1 MAALP
6 STIIMPV
13 ENQVREMDAKIL
25 LSCVAAER
33 GYPVLIGSRAYIHFK
48 TASVP
53 RGVYMA
59 KSMKTRSD
67 RMFKILNQTGHDILA
82 WDEEGLLREPD
93 AIYHRWRLSAV
104 ALKHVACLTTWGED
118 NARALRAFSG
128 YSNAPIKVTGNPRID
143 LLRPEL
149 REFYRPEAETI
160 KQRYG
165 NFILVNTNFSKVN
178 HYYSELG
185 ELKQAAEGKKTGKI
199 DPFDAGKGRHKITIF
214 EHFKKMLPALCDAFA
229 DHTVVLRPHPSE
241 SHQTWMEIAR
251 DHDNLIITNEGN
263 VHPWLMAAKIVV
275 ANGCTTL
282 VESAILGTPG
292 VNFEPVTVD
301 EYDFPITRDVSRR
314 VFTLTELL
322 STVRKIVDGPL
333 GPLDYQVR
341 KAAME
346 PHIAALEGRLA
357 ADRMIDVL
365 DEAGYRDKRPASP
378 PWTDR
383 LSGWYQTHR
392 RTIEKRINMRKPG
405 HRNNIALHDH
415 RFPGITTE
423 EIQAIINRYSLLL
436 DRFQDLKVKKHSRH
450 LFWIY
455 KAST

>member
-1 MAALP
+1 MASAP

-93 AIYHRWRLSAV
+93 AIYHRWRLSSV
-104 ALKHVACLTTWGED
+104 AMQRIAYLTTWGED
-118 NARALRAFSG
+118 NARAFREFSG
-128 YSNAPIKVTGNPRID
+128 YKNTPIRVTGNPRID

-149 REFYRPEAETI
+149 REYYRPEAEI
-160 KQRYG
+160 IRKRFG
-165 NFILVNTNFSKVN
+165 DFILINTNFSKVN
-178 HYYSELG
+178 HYYAQLG
-185 ELKQAAEGKKTGKI
+185 ELKQAAEGKKPGKI
-199 DPFDAGKGRHKITIF
+199 DPFDAGKGRHKLAIF
-214 EHFKKMLPALCDAFA
+214 EHFQKMLPEFCDAFA
-229 DHTVVLRPHPSE
+229 DHAIVLRPHPSE
-241 SHQTWMEIAR
+241 SHQTWLDIAK
-251 DHDNLIITNEGN
+251 DHPNLTITNEGN
-263 VHPWLMAAKIVV
+263 VHPWLMAAKAVV

-282 VESAILGTPG
+282 VESAILGTAG
-292 VNFEPVTVD
+292 VNYEPVTVD

-314 VFTLTELL
+314 VFTKDELL
-322 STVRKIVDGPL
+322 KTVRAIVDGQL
-333 GPLDYQVR
+333 GPLDYAER
-341 KAAME
+341 KAALE

-357 ADRMIDVL
+357 ADRIVDVL
-365 DEAGYRDKRPASP
+365 DEGGYREHRPAAP
-378 PWTDR
+378 PWSDR
-383 LSGWYQTHR
+383 FSGWYQTHL
-392 RTIEKRINMRKPG
+392 RTIEKRINMLRPG

-415 RFPGITTE
+415 RYPGISAE
-423 EIQAIINRYSLLL
+423 EMLGIIKRFSDLL
-436 DRFQDLKVKKHSRH
+436 DRFHDLKVKKHSQH
-450 LFWIY
+450 LYWIY
-455 KAST
+455 S

>member
-1 MAALP
+1 
-6 STIIMPV
+6 MPV

-67 RMFKILNQTGHDILA
+67 RMFKILNQTGHHILA

-104 ALKHVACLTTWGED
+104 AMKRIAQLTTWGED
-118 NARALRAFSG
+118 NARAFRAFSG
-128 YSNAPIKVTGNPRID
+128 YADTPIHLTGNPRID

-149 REFYRPEAETI
+149 REYYRPEAETI
-160 KQRYG
+160 REKYG
-165 NFILVNTNFSKVN
+165 DFILINTNFSKVN
-178 HYYSELG
+178 HYYERLG
-185 ELKQAAEGKKTGKI
+185 ELKQAAEGRKPGKI
-199 DPFDAGKGRHKITIF
+199 DPFDAGKGRHKLAIF
-214 EHFKKMLPALCDAFA
+214 EHFQEMLPVFCRTFA

-241 SHQTWMEIAR
+241 SHQTWKEIAR
-251 DHDNLIITNEGN
+251 NHPNLVITNDGN
-263 VHPWLMAAKIVV
+263 VHPWLMAAKVVV

-314 VFTLTELL
+314 VFTLDELL
-322 STVRKIVDGPL
+322 ETVRQIVDRQM
-333 GPLDYQVR
+333 GPLDYATR
-341 KAAME
+341 KAALD
-346 PHIAALEGRLA
+346 PHISALEGRLA
-357 ADRMIDVL
+357 ADRIVDVL
-365 DEAGYRDKRPASP
+365 DEAGYRKQQPPAP
-378 PWTDR
+378 PFSDR
-383 LSGWYQTHR
+383 FSGWYQTHL
-392 RTIEKRINMRKPG
+392 RTLEKRINMRRPG
-405 HRNNIALHDH
+405 HRNNITLHDH
-415 RFPGITTE
+415 RYPGITADE
-423 EIQAIINRYSLLL
+423 MRAIIKRFSQLL
-436 DRFQDLKVKKHSRH
+436 DRFQGVKVKRHSRH
-450 LFWIY
+450 LYWIY
-455 KAST
+455 QEAEAIVR

>member
-1 MAALP
+1 
-6 STIIMPV
+6 MPV

-67 RMFKILNQTGHDILA
+67 RMFKILNQLGHDILA

-93 AIYHRWRLSAV
+93 AVYHRWRLSAV
-104 ALKHVACLTTWGED
+104 AMRRIARLITWGED
-118 NARALRAFSG
+118 NARAFRSFSG
-128 YSNAPIKVTGNPRID
+128 YSGTPITVTGNPRID

-149 REFYRPEAETI
+149 REFYRPESEVI
-160 KQRYG
+160 RQRYG
-165 NFILVNTNFSKVN
+165 NFILINTNFSKVN

-185 ELKQAAEGKKTGKI
+185 ELKQAAEGRKPGKT
-199 DPFDAGKGRHKITIF
+199 DPYDAGKGRHKIAIF
-214 EHFKKMLPALCDAFA
+214 EHFQKMLPAFCDAFA
-229 DHTVVLRPHPSE
+229 DYTIILRPHPSE
-241 SHQTWMEIAR
+241 SHQTWKEIAK
-251 DHDNLIITNEGN
+251 DHRNLVITNEGN
-263 VHPWLMAAKIVV
+263 VHPWLMAAKVVV

-282 VESAILGTPG
+282 VESAILGTAG

-314 VFTLTELL
+314 VFTLEELL
-322 STVRKIVDGPL
+322 ATVRDVVDGRL
-333 GPLDYQVR
+333 GPLDYAVR

-357 ADRMIDVL
+357 ADRIVDVL
-365 DEAGYRDKRPASP
+365 DEAGYLEQQPPAP
-378 PWTDR
+378 ALPDR
-383 LSGWYQTHR
+383 FSGWYQTHL
-392 RTIEKRINMRKPG
+392 RTIEKRINMRRPG
-405 HRNNIALHDH
+405 HRNNITLHDH
-415 RFPGITTE
+415 RYPGITAE
-423 EIQAIINRYSLLL
+423 EMLGIIKRFSQLLG
-436 DRFQDLKVKKHSRH
+436 RFDGIKVKKHSQH
-450 LFWIY
+450 LYWIY
-455 KAST
+455 K

>member
-1 MAALP
+1 MAATP

-25 LSCVAAER
+25 LSSVAAER

-67 RMFKILNQTGHDILA
+67 RMFKILNQLGHDILA

-104 ALKHVACLTTWGED
+104 AMQRIARLTTWGED
-118 NARALRAFSG
+118 NARAFRSFSG
-128 YSNAPIKVTGNPRID
+128 CGNAPVVNTGNPRVD

-149 REFYRPEAETI
+149 RELYRPEAEI
-160 KQRYG
+160 IRQRYG
-165 NFILVNTNFSKVN
+165 DFILINTNFSKVN
-178 HYYSELG
+178 HYYVQLG
-185 ELKQAAEGKKTGKI
+185 ELKQAAEGKKPGKI
-199 DPFDAGKGRHKITIF
+199 DPYDAGKGHHKLAIF
-214 EHFKKMLPALCDAFA
+214 EYFQKMLPVFCEAFT

-241 SHQTWMEIAR
+241 SHQTWMDIAK
-251 DHDNLIITNEGN
+251 DYPNLVITNEGN
-263 VHPWLMAAKIVV
+263 VHPWLMAAKVVV

-282 VESAILGTPG
+282 VESAILGTAG

-314 VFTLTELL
+314 VFTVEELL
-322 STVRKIVDGPL
+322 ATVQAIVDGEI
-333 GPLDYQVR
+333 GPLDWEVR
-341 KAAME
+341 KAAMQ

-357 ADRMIDVL
+357 ADRIVDVL
-365 DEAGYRDKRPASP
+365 DEAGYREGPPPAPSVS
-378 PWTDR
+378 DR
-383 LSGWYQTHR
+383 FSGWYQTHL
-392 RTIEKRINMRKPG
+392 RTIEKRINMRRPG
-405 HRNNIALHDH
+405 HRNNITLHDH
-415 RFPGITTE
+415 RYPGITAE
-423 EIQAIINRYSLLL
+423 EMLAIIDRFSKLL
-436 DRFQDLKVKKHSRH
+436 DRFHDIKVKKHSQH
-450 LFWIY
+450 LYWIY
-455 KAST
+455 K

>member
-1 MAALP
+1 MAASA

-13 ENQVREMDAKIL
+13 ESQVREMDAKIL

-48 TASVP
+48 TASIP

-67 RMFKILNQTGHDILA
+67 RMFKLLNQSGHDILA

-93 AIYHRWRLSAV
+93 AIYHRWRMSAV
-104 ALKHVACLTTWGED
+104 AMKRIACLTTWGED
-118 NARALRAFSG
+118 NARAFRAFSG
-128 YSNAPIKVTGNPRID
+128 YNNTPIKVTGNPRID

-149 REFYRPEAETI
+149 REFYRPEAEAI
-160 KQRYG
+160 RERYG
-165 NFILVNTNFSKVN
+165 DFILINTNFSKVN

-185 ELKQAAEGKKTGKI
+185 ELKQATEGKKSGKI
-199 DPFDAGKGRHKITIF
+199 DPYDAGKGRHKLAIF
-214 EHFKKMLPALCDAFA
+214 EHFQKMLPAFCDAFA
-229 DHTVVLRPHPSE
+229 DYTVILRPHPSE
-241 SHQTWMEIAR
+241 SHQTWLEVAK
-251 DHDNLIITNEGN
+251 DYPNLIITNEGN
-263 VHPWLMAAKIVV
+263 VHPWLMAAKAVV

-314 VFTLTELL
+314 VFTVDELL
-322 STVRKIVDGPL
+322 TTVRAIVDGQM
-333 GPLDYQVR
+333 GPLDYEVR
-341 KAAME
+341 KTIME

-357 ADRMIDVL
+357 ADRIVDAL
-365 DEAGYRDKRPASP
+365 DDAGYREKQPTAP
-378 PWTDR
+378 PLLDR
-383 LSGWYQTHR
+383 LSGWRQTQM
-392 RTIEKRINMRKPG
+392 RTIEKLINMRKPG
-405 HRNNIALHDH
+405 HRNNIDLHDH
-415 RFPGITTE
+415 RYPGITAE
-423 EIQAIINRYSLLL
+423 EMLSVINRFSQLL
-436 DRFQDLKVKKHSRH
+436 DRFHGIKVKKHSRH

-455 KAST
+455 K